1 MHATRTTVGLALLVG
16 LALTLGIGRF
26 AAAEWPAAA
35 MSAEGTRQTV
45 TAYAEAVLG
54 NDAYETFFADDIVV
68 TMADTGQQ
76 TKGAAAAKQAIDGL
90 HRAAFDAAPVLAG
103 LVAGEGEAALEWR
116 LVGTHTGEFAGFAPT
131 GQEIDVSYGAFVE
144 LRDGKI
150 TALRLYGL
158 TDGLL
163 HQLREAAR

>member
-1 MHATRTTVGLALLVG
+1 MHRMRTTVGLALLVG

-26 AAAEWPAAA
+26 AAAEWPAP

-45 TAYAEAVLG
+45 TAYAEAVLSG
-54 NDAYETFFADDIVV
+54 DAYDDFFADDIVV
-68 TMADTGQQ
+68 TMAETGQK
-76 TKGAAAAKQAIDGL
+76 TTGPAAAKQAIDGL
-90 HRAAFDAAPVLAG
+90 HRAAFDAAPVLES

-116 LVGTHTGEFAGFAPT
+116 LVGAHTGEFAGFAPT
-131 GQEIDVSYGAFVE
+131 GQDIDVSYGAFVE

-158 TDGLL
+158 TDGQLR
-163 HQLREAAR
+163 QLREAAR